1 MVGTMQRGRS
11 TFALVRTTDKDIY
24 QVRVGNY
31 LGQNFGVIIG
41 ISDSEIHLKEL
52 VQDGSG
58 DWTERSSTLQLAEA
72 TEPRQERRR

>member
-1 MVGTMQRGRS
+1 
-11 TFALVRTTDKDIY
+11 
-24 QVRVGNY
+24 
-31 LGQNFGVIIG
+31 VIIG

-72 TEPRQERRR
+72 TDLRQERRR